1 MKRLLCL
8 LVACATPGHPE
19 DDVDYAFART
29 ADGALA
35 VTLDAPGDPS
45 GTTTLS
51 FGDPWGGIDHPE
63 TGVRSVTIDG
73 QPIAAVNG
81 KWVAHTGKRIHVV
94 YELAPTP
101 EATKQGSEP
110 FHRPVVS
117 PHLVHLIGTTG
128 VMRPEHLANAKHA
141 VTFRWQIPGWTG
153 VSSYGDGE
161 VTHAVGTLD
170 ELRDAVFLA
179 SDRLDVRRVAIG
191 KTVLEV
197 AAVNDFGF
205 TDAQL
210 AAKAQQVVTAQRAF
224 FREDGPPFFLI
235 TAIPLGPKGVQYG
248 GTGLTNSFAIFV
260 APQFDD
266 LASVTWLLGHELF
279 HSWNGRVIQ
288 PDAPEELMY
297 WFSEG
302 FTNFYAR
309 RLLYRAGLVDLAGYV
324 ANLNEEVQEYW
335 LSPVR
340 DAPNQAIKDG
350 FWKSHDLERLP
361 YQRGDVLALVL
372 DRQLPGGLDPL
383 MKQLVAEGRA
393 GKTVSIDK
401 LFARIPRS
409 LRPTVVDGTLPALP
423 STLLAPCLA
432 LGAKQVGKFELGFDL
447 QASQAAKSI
456 TGLVP
461 GSAAERAGLREG
473 DAVQGWSIY
482 FNKPEVPVEIT
493 TGGKHITYLPQGAPV
508 EVPVFAVADAS
519 SCPKLL

>member
-1 MKRLLCL
+1 MKRFVLLL
-8 LVACATPGHPE
+8 AACHVTPPRE
-19 DDVDYAFART
+19 DVEIAFART

-51 FGDPWGGIDHPE
+51 FGEPWGGVEHPE
-63 TGVRSVTIDG
+63 TGVRSVIVDG
-73 QPIAAVNG
+73 KAVVGAGG
-81 KWVAHTGKRIHVV
+81 KWVARTGARMHVV

-101 EATKQGSEP
+101 EVTQQGSEP
-110 FHRPVVS
+110 FHRPVVT
-117 PHLVHLIGTTG
+117 PHVVHLIGTTG
-128 VMRPEHLANAKHA
+128 LMRPEHLANAKHA
-141 VTFRWQIPGWTG
+141 VGFRWQIPGWRG
-153 VSSYGDGE
+153 VSSYGDHE
-161 VTHAVGTLD
+161 VEHAVGTFD

-179 SDRLDVRRVAIG
+179 SDRLDLRRIPVG
-191 KTVLEV
+191 KGVLDV

-205 TDAQL
+205 TDEQL
-210 AAKAQQVVTAQRAF
+210 AQRAQQVVTAQRAF
-224 FREDGPPFFLI
+224 FHEDGPPFFLI

-248 GTGLTNSFAIFV
+248 GTGLSNSFAIFL
-260 APQFDD
+260 APGYAD
-266 LASVTWLLGHELF
+266 LPSVTWLLGHELF

-309 RLLYRAGLVDLAGYV
+309 RLLYRAGLVDLAGFV
-324 ANLNEEVQEYW
+324 ANLNDEIQEYW

-350 FWKSHDLERLP
+350 FWKSHELERLP
-361 YQRGDVLALVL
+361 YQRGDLIALMA

-383 MKQLVAEGRA
+383 MKQLVSEGRA

-401 LFARIPRS
+401 LFARMPAA
-409 LRPTVVDGTLPALP
+409 LRGHVVDGAPFALPA
-423 STLLAPCLA
+423 SLLSPCLA
-432 LGAKQVGKFELGFDL
+432 LGAKQVGKFELGFDI
-447 QASQAAKSI
+447 QASQTAKSI
-456 TGLVP
+456 VGLVP

-482 FNKPEVPVEIT
+482 FNKPEVPVEVT
-493 TGGKHITYLPQGAPV
+493 TGGKHISYLPQGTPV
-508 EVPVFAVADAS
+508 SVPVFTVADAAA
-519 SCPKLL
+519 CPKLL

>member
-1 MKRLLCL
+1 MKWLLL
-8 LVACATPGHPE
+8 LLAACPRTPSVE
-19 DDVDYAFART
+19 NDVDYAFART

-51 FGDPWGGIDHPE
+51 FGEPWGGIEHPE
-63 TGVRSVTIDG
+63 TGVRSVMVDG
-73 QPIAAVNG
+73 KPISPTGG
-81 KWVAHTGKRIHVV
+81 KWVAHTGKRMHVV

-101 EATKQGSEP
+101 EPTKQGSEP

-128 VMRPEHLANAKHA
+128 ILRPEHLANAKHA
-141 VTFRWQIPGWTG
+141 VTFRWQMPGWRG

-161 VTHAVGTLD
+161 VTHAAGTLD

-179 SDRLDVRRVAIG
+179 SDHLDLKRIAIG
-191 KTVLEV
+191 KTVLDV

-205 TDAQL
+205 TDEQL
-210 AAKAQQVVTAQRAF
+210 AAKAEAVVKAQRGF
-224 FREDGPPFFLI
+224 FEEEGPPFFLI
-235 TAIPLGPKGVQYG
+235 TAIPLGPKGMQYG
-248 GTGLTNSFAIFV
+248 GTGLTNSFAIFL
-260 APQFDD
+260 APQFTD

-309 RLLYRAGLVDLAGYV
+309 RLLYRAGLVDLDGYV
-324 ANLNEEVQEYW
+324 ANLNDEIQEYW

-350 FWKSHDLERLP
+350 FWKSHELERLP
-361 YQRGDVLALVL
+361 YQRGDVLALMI
-372 DRQLPGGLDPL
+372 DRQLPDGLDPL
-383 MKQLVAEGRA
+383 MKALVAEGRA
-393 GKTVSIDK
+393 GKTISIDK
-401 LFARIPRS
+401 LFKRIPTAFK
-409 LRPTVVDGTLPALP
+409 PTVVDGTMMPISSP
-423 STLLAPCLA
+423 LLFPCLA
-432 LGAKQVGKFELGFDL
+432 LDSKKVGKFELGFDI
-447 QASQAAKSI
+447 QASQTAKAI
-456 TGLVP
+456 VGLVP

-473 DAVQGWSIY
+473 DVVQGWSIY
-482 FNKPEVPVEIT
+482 FNKPEVPVEVT
-493 TGGKHITYLPQGAPV
+493 TGGKHISYLPQGAPV
-508 EVPVFAVADAS
+508 DVPRFKVHDAAA
-519 SCPKLL
+519 CPKLL